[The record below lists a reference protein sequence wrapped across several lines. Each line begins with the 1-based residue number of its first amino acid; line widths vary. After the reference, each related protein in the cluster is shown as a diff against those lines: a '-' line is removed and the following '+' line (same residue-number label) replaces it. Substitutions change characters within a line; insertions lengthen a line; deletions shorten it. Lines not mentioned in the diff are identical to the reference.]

1 MECSIT
7 YEKVIQYSNRQKDSL
22 HKTIGSSTYT
32 SNDDIKRCLKRKCA
46 EELGMSQVK
55 RIGRSLTGKFDF

>member
-1 MECSIT
+1 M
-7 YEKVIQYSNRQKDSL
+7 IQCSNRQKDSL
-22 HKTIGSSTYT
+22 HKTMGSSTYT